1 MIYDK
6 AEEVIEK
13 HLEQRLYRYQTGIKT
28 LMKSSNFTFN

>member
-6 AEEVIEK
+6 AEEVMEK

-28 LMKSSNFTFN
+28 LMKSSNFAFN